1 MCTPFILPHMLLRL
15 TVRCL
20 SKLPTRIAETGNWQ
34 FSNNIR
40 IKTLQIRFIMLRK
53 CVGWATRAPIQLQ
66 LTVVADHE
74 KLWLLHVFVAWLWL
88 FSDLNYSVH
97 VPCTSYILCLITEE
111 GEKAK
116 PLKSSWLWSM
126 KHLCPGS
133 VTWWARHG
141 TAWNKDL
148 ETEIWPQTKRFWMKQ
163 TASNFPLEK
172 VWRANCLLLRLSI
185 RFWLYSRSIWA
196 VV

>member
-1 MCTPFILPHMLLRL
+1 MLLRL

-20 SKLPTRIAETGNWQ
+20 SKHPTRIAETGNWP
-34 FSNNIR
+34 FSNIR

-53 CVGWATRAPIQLQ
+53 CLGWATRAPIQLQ
-66 LTVVADHE
+66 LTVV
-74 KLWLLHVFVAWLWL
+74 
-88 FSDLNYSVH
+88 
-97 VPCTSYILCLITEE
+97 TM
-111 GEKAK
+111 
-116 PLKSSWLWSM
+116 KSSLTASCLCSMTVTFQWFKLFRTCTLYVLHLMSHHWRRGKSQTIKVKLALVHETFVPRVCNLMSQTWL
-126 KHLCPGS
+126 
-133 VTWWARHG
+133 

-148 ETEIWPQTKRFWMKQ
+148 ETEIWPQTKRCWMKQ
-163 TASNFPLEK
+163 TASNFPSEK